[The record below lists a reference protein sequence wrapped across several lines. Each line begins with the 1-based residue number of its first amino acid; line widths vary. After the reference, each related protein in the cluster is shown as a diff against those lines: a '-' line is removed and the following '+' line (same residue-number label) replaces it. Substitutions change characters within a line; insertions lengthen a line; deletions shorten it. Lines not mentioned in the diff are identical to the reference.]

1 MKPTTTSVLASLSLL
16 ALAALV
22 PAAPV
27 HHNGAVIKRWWGQ
40 NLGYDAIASASADN
54 GGDGGDGGW
63 VDASASAS
71 DFDSMTV
78 SITAGSEPSSSA
90 AIPAPALPS
99 AGDLVAA
106 PAPSASASASASV
119 NATAGASGHPTPVGE
134 TYSGIATFYDVSNP
148 SDNGGAAAGSV
159 ACSGHLYSDGDNIVA
174 VNIPQFAGS
183 CGRTVFLIDTETG
196 NTATATAVDE
206 CASCPSAGDLDLV
219 TDLWSKLHNGNTNA
233 GVFKLQWYFT
243 S

>member
-1 MKPTTTSVLASLSLL
+1 MKPTTSVLASLSLL
-16 ALAALV
+16 ALAALA

-27 HHNGAVIKRWWGQ
+27 HHGVVKRWWGQ
-40 NLGYDAIASASADN
+40 NLGYDAIASAGAD
-54 GGDGGDGGW
+54 DGGSDVGYS
-63 VDASASAS
+63 DTSASAS
-71 DFDSMTV
+71 DYDVVTV
-78 SITAGSEPSSSA
+78 SFTAGSEASSSSA
-90 AIPAPALPS
+90 PAIPLPS

-106 PAPSASASASASV
+106 PAPAPSPSASAAVNASA
-119 NATAGASGHPTPVGE
+119 GGHPTPVGE
-134 TYSGIATFYDVSNP
+134 TYTGTATFYDVSNP

-159 ACSGHLYSDGDNIVA
+159 ACSGHLYSDGDSIVA

-219 TDLWSKLHNGNTNA
+219 TNLWSQLHNGNTDA